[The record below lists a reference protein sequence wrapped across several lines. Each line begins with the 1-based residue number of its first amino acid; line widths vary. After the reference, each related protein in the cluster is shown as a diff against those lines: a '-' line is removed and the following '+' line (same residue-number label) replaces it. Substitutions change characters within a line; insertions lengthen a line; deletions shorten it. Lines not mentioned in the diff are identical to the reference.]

1 MTTSKSLVPI
11 EIIQNR
17 ILIIRGQKVI
27 IDVDLAEIY
36 GVGTKVLN
44 QAVSRNRDRFPEDF
58 MFQLNKEEFKIL
70 RSQIVTSSGW
80 GGRRYPPYAF
90 TEHGAVMAASVLN
103 SPGAI
108 AVSVQVVRA
117 YVKLRELLASD
128 KVIKDIALLK
138 QVANLH
144 GKDIGEIKKIL
155 NYLIETP
162 RKTQTPN
169 RLQNKRRQIIY
180 CTLCLKCEASPCI
193 LTGGFLYFCN
203 KLF

>member
-1 MTTSKSLVPI
+1 MPTSKSLIPI
-11 EIIQNR
+11 ETIQNR

-36 GVGTKVLN
+36 GVATKVLN
-44 QAVSRNRDRFPEDF
+44 QAIRRNIDRFPEDF

-90 TEHGAVMAASVLN
+90 TEHGAVMAASILN
-103 SPGAI
+103 SPRAI
-108 AVSVQVVRA
+108 QVSVQVVRA
-117 YVKLRELLASD
+117 YVKLRELLANE

-138 QVANLH
+138 QVASLH

-162 RKTQTPN
+162 EKP
-169 RLQNKRRQIIY
+169 KPQI
-180 CTLCLKCEASPCI
+180 
-193 LTGGFLYFCN
+193 GFTT
-203 KLF
+203 KDDK

>member
-1 MTTSKSLVPI
+1 MPTSKSVILV
-11 EIIQNR
+11 ETIQNR

-36 GVGTKVLN
+36 GVTTKRLN
-44 QAVSRNRDRFPEDF
+44 EQVRRNRGRFPEDF
-58 MFQLNKEEFKIL
+58 RFQLNREEFKIL
-70 RSQIVTSSGW
+70 RSQIATSSEW

-162 RKTQTPN
+162 EKPKPQIGFKT
-169 RLQNKRRQIIY
+169 KDD
-180 CTLCLKCEASPCI
+180 K
-193 LTGGFLYFCN
+193 
-203 KLF
+203 

>member
-1 MTTSKSLVPI
+1 MPTSKSLIPI

-162 RKTQTPN
+162 EKP
-169 RLQNKRRQIIY
+169 KRQI
-180 CTLCLKCEASPCI
+180 
-193 LTGGFLYFCN
+193 GF
-203 KLF
+203 KTKDGK

>member
-1 MTTSKSLVPI
+1 MPTSKSLIPI

-103 SPGAI
+103 SPRAI

-138 QVANLH
+138 QVAALH
-144 GKDIGEIKKIL
+144 GKDIGEIKKVL

-162 RKTQTPN
+162 EKPKHQIGFKT
-169 RLQNKRRQIIY
+169 KDD
-180 CTLCLKCEASPCI
+180 K
-193 LTGGFLYFCN
+193 
-203 KLF
+203 

>member
-1 MTTSKSLVPI
+1 M
-11 EIIQNR
+11 
-17 ILIIRGQKVI
+17 
-27 IDVDLAEIY
+27 AEIY

-162 RKTQTPN
+162 EKP
-169 RLQNKRRQIIY
+169 KRQI
-180 CTLCLKCEASPCI
+180 
-193 LTGGFLYFCN
+193 GF
-203 KLF
+203 KTKDDK

>member
-1 MTTSKSLVPI
+1 MPTSKSLIPI

-162 RKTQTPN
+162 EKPE
-169 RLQNKRRQIIY
+169 RQI
-180 CTLCLKCEASPCI
+180 
-193 LTGGFLYFCN
+193 GFTT
-203 KLF
+203 KDDK

>member
-1 MTTSKSLVPI
+1 MPTSKSLIPI
-11 EIIQNR
+11 EVIQNR

-36 GVGTKVLN
+36 GVATKVMN
-44 QAVSRNRDRFPEDF
+44 QAVRRNIDRFPEDF

-70 RSQIVTSSGW
+70 RSQFVTSSGW

-90 TEHGAVMAASVLN
+90 SEHGAVMAASVLN
-103 SPGAI
+103 SPRAI

-162 RKTQTPN
+162 EKP
-169 RLQNKRRQIIY
+169 KRQI
-180 CTLCLKCEASPCI
+180 
-193 LTGGFLYFCN
+193 GF
-203 KLF
+203 KTKDDK

>member
-1 MTTSKSLVPI
+1 MPTSKSLISI
-11 EIIQNR
+11 ETIQNR

-44 QAVSRNRDRFPEDF
+44 QAIRRNIDRFPEDF

-103 SPGAI
+103 SPRAI

-138 QVANLH
+138 QVAALH

-155 NYLIETP
+155 NYLIEAP
-162 RKTQTPN
+162 EEPKP
-169 RLQNKRRQIIY
+169 QI
-180 CTLCLKCEASPCI
+180 
-193 LTGGFLYFCN
+193 GFTT
-203 KLF
+203 KDDK

>member
-1 MTTSKSLVPI
+1 MTTSKSLIPI

-162 RKTQTPN
+162 EKP
-169 RLQNKRRQIIY
+169 KRQI
-180 CTLCLKCEASPCI
+180 
-193 LTGGFLYFCN
+193 GF
-203 KLF
+203 KTKDDK

>member
-162 RKTQTPN
+162 EKP
-169 RLQNKRRQIIY
+169 KRQI
-180 CTLCLKCEASPCI
+180 
-193 LTGGFLYFCN
+193 GFTT
-203 KLF
+203 KDDK

>member
-1 MTTSKSLVPI
+1 MPTSKSLIPI

-162 RKTQTPN
+162 EKP
-169 RLQNKRRQIIY
+169 KRQI
-180 CTLCLKCEASPCI
+180 
-193 LTGGFLYFCN
+193 GF
-203 KLF
+203 KTKDDK